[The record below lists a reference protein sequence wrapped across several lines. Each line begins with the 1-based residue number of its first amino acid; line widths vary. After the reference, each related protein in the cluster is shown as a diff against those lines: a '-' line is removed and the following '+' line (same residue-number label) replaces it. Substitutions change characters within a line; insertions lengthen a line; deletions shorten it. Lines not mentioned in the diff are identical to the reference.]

1 MGNQRYKGSI
11 QDIPRTDGHTQ
22 RHTTHYG
29 HSQVDILGTDLRAD
43 LYTRRCLDLA
53 RLGYKRKTMIRILHS
68 RLYSLHDKDKS
79 EYIVRVDH
87 HNRSDNLFHHTH
99 FDNPSVHHNKIVN
112 SSALQSRL

>member
-1 MGNQRYKGSI
+1 M

-29 HSQVDILGTDLRAD
+29 HSQVDILGTYFRAD

-68 RLYSLHDKDKS
+68 RLYSLHDKGKS

-99 FDNPSVHHNKIVN
+99 FDNPSVHHSKTVN